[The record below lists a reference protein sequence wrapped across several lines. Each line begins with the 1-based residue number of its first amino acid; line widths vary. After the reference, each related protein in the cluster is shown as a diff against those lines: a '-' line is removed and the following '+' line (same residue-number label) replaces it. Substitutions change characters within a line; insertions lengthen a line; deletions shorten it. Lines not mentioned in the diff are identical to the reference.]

1 MIKSPPLAK
10 PPGPIGWPLG
20 ATSLAFRKTP
30 AEFLLQLA
38 REYGDVAHFRAGFG
52 RYYLLNRPDL
62 IEEVLITNADS
73 FEVSTIFRPHAN
85 PVANGALSREVL
97 TRYGAAAVE
106 GAGEVQAV
114 WRAGQTRDMHQE
126 IRRIIGAIAHRS
138 EISAETTAAALTWTL
153 YLLSEN
159 AEVDGRLR
167 EEVRRVLGDRAPCFE
182 DLPQLPYMEMVF
194 SEVLRLYPPVWA
206 VARTVR
212 RHYRLFNYGL
222 SPRSTCL
229 MSPYIMHRHPR
240 YYRDPERFDPE
251 RFTPE
256 QQQSRPKFAWFP
268 FGQDSDTAL
277 AERSVFLEGMLVLA
291 VLVQNWRMR
300 IAPGQT
306 IERRSVCDLRPR
318 RGLQMVLEK

>member
-1 MIKSPPLAK
+1 
-10 PPGPIGWPLG
+10 
-20 ATSLAFRKTP
+20 
-30 AEFLLQLA
+30 
-38 REYGDVAHFRAGFG
+38 
-52 RYYLLNRPDL
+52 
-62 IEEVLITNADS
+62 
-73 FEVSTIFRPHAN
+73 
-85 PVANGALSREVL
+85 
-97 TRYGAAAVE
+97 
-106 GAGEVQAV
+106 
-114 WRAGQTRDMHQE
+114 
-126 IRRIIGAIAHRS
+126 
-138 EISAETTAAALTWTL
+138 
-153 YLLSEN
+153 
-159 AEVDGRLR
+159 
-167 EEVRRVLGDRAPCFE
+167 
-182 DLPQLPYMEMVF
+182 LPYMEMVF

-240 YYRDPERFDPE
+240 YYGDPERFDPE

-268 FGQDSDTAL
+268 FGHDSDTVL